1 MGIIVL
7 FMGTNSTGLAN
18 ALFSKVQQQVL
29 GLLFVNAQ
37 RSFYTNEI
45 VRFVDSGVGVVQREL
60 EKLAGSGLIT
70 IKKIGNQKHY
80 QANPDTPIFSD
91 LRSIML
97 KTVGLAD
104 ILRLALLPYS
114 DKIQAAFIYGSIAE
128 GRDTAKSDIDVLIIG
143 KELTYADIVDALSK
157 GEMKLGR
164 PVNPSIYSME
174 EMKRKLH
181 EHNAFISRVLGQPK
195 IFLIGSLNDLPKP

>member
-1 MGIIVL
+1 MG
-7 FMGTNSTGLAN
+7 MKQTGLAD

-29 GLLFVNAQ
+29 GLLFVNTE

-60 EKLAGSGLIT
+60 EKLVRSKLIT
-70 IKKIGNQKHY
+70 IRKIGNQKHY
-80 QANPDTPIFSD
+80 QANPDTPVFSE

-104 ILRLALLPYS
+104 TLRLALLPYS
-114 DKIQAAFIYGSIAE
+114 DKIEVAFIYGSVAE
-128 GRDTAKSDIDVLIIG
+128 GRDTAKSDIDVFIIG
-143 KELTYADIVDALSK
+143 KELTYADIVDALS
-157 GEMKLGR
+157 EHETKLGR

-174 EMKRKLH
+174 EIKRKLH
-181 EHNAFISRVLGQPK
+181 EHNAFVSRVLEQPK
-195 IFLIGSLNDLPKP
+195 IFLTGSLNDLPTS

>member
-1 MGIIVL
+1 
-7 FMGTNSTGLAN
+7 MGTKSVGLAD
-18 ALFSKVQQQVL
+18 ALFSKVQKQVL

-45 VRFVDSGVGVVQREL
+45 VRFIGSGVGVVQREL
-60 EKLAGSGLIT
+60 EKLVGSGLIT

-80 QANPDTPIFSD
+80 QANPDTPIFLE

-104 ILRLALLPYS
+104 IVRLALLPYS
-114 DKIQAAFIYGSIAE
+114 DKIQVTFIYGSIAE
-128 GRDTAKSDIDVLIIG
+128 GTDTANSDIDVFIIG
-143 KELTYADIVDALSK
+143 KDLTYSDVVDALSDH
-157 GEMKLGR
+157 ETRLGR

-174 EMKRKLH
+174 EIKRKLH
-181 EHNAFISRVLGQPK
+181 EHNAFISRVLKQPK
-195 IFLIGSLNDLPKP
+195 IFLIGSLNDLPTP